1 MPDQHPDTLHQH
13 APPPHQHRNANAVHA
28 QELAKASPVDQI
40 VNWVN
45 DKTATVEGIILFI
58 AIGLGSLIGYLT
70 HNTVLALTFGA
81 LSSYLLQLV
90 YLALLMYAG
99 KKSDRAHQ
107 IQNDEIYHFSE
118 NTAHHMGE
126 NMHHL
131 DAQDA
136 ELLKQTNLLIEIQ
149 HGYQE
154 QLTAL
159 IAASQA
165 QSAQIATLTQQFSD
179 AQAAI
184 LAQLLAAQPKRQQAK
199 VTIPP
204 LTAQNGEEMKTALSA
219 AITGREQQQYRK
231 GRQVGSG
238 HGLRNDPPTPDDD
251 LPPAA

>member
-1 MPDQHPDTLHQH
+1 MPTPLHTH
-13 APPPHQHRNANAVHA
+13 APPPHQHRNANSVHKE
-28 QELAKASPVDQI
+28 ELAKAGLVDQI

-58 AIGLGSLIGYLT
+58 AIGVASLIGYLT

-99 KKSDRAHQ
+99 KKSDRARQ
-107 IQNDEIYHFSE
+107 IQSDEIYHFSE

-131 DAQDA
+131 DSQDA

-149 HGYQE
+149 QGYQE

-159 IAASQA
+159 
-165 QSAQIATLTQQFSD
+165 TVKVD

-184 LAQLLAAQPKRQQAK
+184 LTQLLAALPKKPGRKPATTLATAMEQGERDTGVLNAMLTK
-199 VTIPP
+199 EDVIATIKEHEDD
-204 LTAQNGEEMKTALSA
+204 TFRKARRADY
-219 AITGREQQQYRK
+219 GR
-231 GRQVGSG
+231 
-238 HGLRNDPPTPDDD
+238 GLRAGN
-251 LPPAA
+251 